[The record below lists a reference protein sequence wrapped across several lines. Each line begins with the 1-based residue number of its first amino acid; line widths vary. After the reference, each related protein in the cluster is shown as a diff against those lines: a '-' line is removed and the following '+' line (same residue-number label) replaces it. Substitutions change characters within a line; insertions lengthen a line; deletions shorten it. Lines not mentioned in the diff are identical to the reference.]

1 MNNIVKPRKIFETVM
16 LWLLSFCLLI
26 KLLLMA
32 KVGDIF
38 YKLKGQITNQTD
50 FVTLVKKLS
59 VMTEDLKALE
69 VFATIYRTFLLFLL
83 ITFACF
89 VIFRIINKQFGKLL
103 KESTIMIWVV
113 ITASVYYVYITK
125 DFFYALRSI
134 TEKQYEQGLPYALYL
149 MGRIQYI
156 LDVKYIIHTLT
167 IIIFVSTVLAIIL
180 NVRTLVGKEDKAIW
194 KKLNIAT
201 FVSCMLLISGLI
213 SWNIYIE
220 YDNKIFKPFEY
231 MVKNYTHKNDKIYLF
246 GSVNMRKVNEKN
258 IDPNFRSLYLNGVN
272 YEVERGNEEL
282 KKGETRNIKV
292 SFNAEIKEF
301 LNLKTGE
308 IEDKITIK
316 TVPEIVKSID
326 EINVKSLFKYLSK
339 YDERYSR
346 YSIKDEMT
354 GIYQGKAIDGNA
366 EYYLIQKIKY
376 DELSF
381 SDISKFEEND
391 EIYKLIYLGV
401 FYRDGKEIVG
411 LEGLNLKEGIKLIKD
426 VEKLMENLK
435 ESKIEKVN

>member
-38 YKLKGQITNQTD
+38 YKLKGKITNQTD

-89 VIFRIINKQFGKLL
+89 VIFRIVKKQFNKLL

-125 DFFYALRSI
+125 DLFYALKSI

-149 MGRIQYI
+149 MARIQYI
-156 LDVKYIIHTLT
+156 LDFKYIIHTLT
-167 IIIFVSTVLAIIL
+167 VIIFVSTVLAIIL
-180 NVRTLVGKEDKAIW
+180 NVRTLVGKEDKVIW
-194 KKLNIAT
+194 KKLNIST
-201 FVSCMLLISGLI
+201 FVLFMTLISGLI
-213 SWNIYIE
+213 LWNIYIK
-220 YDNKIFKPFEY
+220 YDNKIFKPFDY

-258 IDPNFRSLYLNGVN
+258 IDPNFRNLYLKGVN
-272 YEVERGNEEL
+272 YEVERGDEEL
-282 KKGETRNIKV
+282 KEGETRNIKV

-301 LNLKTGE
+301 LNLKTGK
-308 IEDKITIK
+308 IEDKVTIK

-326 EINVKSLFKYLSK
+326 EIDVKSLFKYLFK

-346 YSIKDEMT
+346 HSINDELT
-354 GIYQGKAIDGNA
+354 GIYEGKAIDGNV

-381 SDISKFEEND
+381 SDIVNFEEND

-401 FYRDGKEIVG
+401 IYRDKKEIVG
-411 LEGLNLKEGIKLIKD
+411 LEGLNLKEGIQLTKD
-426 VEKLMENLK
+426 TEQLMKNLK
-435 ESKIEKVN
+435 ESKIEKVK